1 MFTFETLVEAYIKNT
16 KSVLAHVQPEP
27 VKTALLDLTDKQ
39 GEFAL
44 GFARQIEA
52 ATEYFSN
59 NMKEST
65 KTLFPNK

>member
-1 MFTFETLVEAYIKNT
+1 MFTFETLVEAYVKHT

-44 GFARQIEA
+44 GFAKHIETA
-52 ATEYFSN
+52 AEYVSN
-59 NMKEST
+59 NIKEAS